1 MNWWFGYSPDQTRA
15 SCREGERLH
24 VWPDWTVCRGPEE
37 MAAGGRE
44 RERERE
50 RDGLISGLSE
60 G

>member
-50 RDGLISGLSE
+50 GEREIQ
-60 G
+60 